1 MFKGIRKRLV
11 MLRESVGMALDNIRS
26 NKVRSFLTLLG
37 IMIGVMAVITL
48 ISTVSG
54 VSGTITSSFSGMGVG
69 TLTVSVSGSDLK
81 TGMTPEDLAVISG
94 LESVDGVVPSISLNG
109 RVSYGK
115 NVQTG
120 LSVSGRNA
128 YYFSL
133 NEDMIVQGRALNF
146 IDDDNRSYVCVISQ
160 EIVDEFF
167 FGVNPIGETLYISG
181 LPFTIAG
188 RYEED
193 SGGGIAAIFTGSP
206 AVMIPYTTAMK
217 VNNSNEVTS
226 FTVYLK
232 EGTESAAAQEEI
244 ESAMDVLFD
253 FEEDCY
259 TVASMETI
267 EETMNTMTTMM
278 SSLLAGIASIALLV
292 GGIGIMNMM
301 LTTVTERTGEIG
313 LKKALG
319 AVPGQIQIQFLL
331 ESFLLSMIGG
341 LLGVVLGLALSYG
354 LCQALGTSFVFNSG
368 AVALG
373 VGFSAAVGIIFGWA
387 PARKASRLNP
397 IDALRDNEDDE
408 TRNGSTGCPDAG
420 SGGRRG

>member
-1 MFKGIRKRLV
+1 MLKTLRKKLIMF
-11 MLRESVGMALDNIRS
+11 RESIAMALDNIRS

-54 VSGTITSSFSGMGVG
+54 VSGTISSSFSDMGVG
-69 TLTVSVSGSDLK
+69 TLTVSVTGSDLK
-81 TGMTPEDLAVISG
+81 TGMTPEDLQVITE
-94 LESVDGVVPSISLNG
+94 LENVDGVVPSISLNG
-109 RVSYGK
+109 RVSYGN

-120 LSVSGRNA
+120 MSVSGKNA
-128 YYFSL
+128 YYFDL
-133 NEDMIVQGRALNF
+133 NGDMIIQGRTLNF

-160 EIVDEFF
+160 KIVDEFF
-167 FGVNPIGETLYISG
+167 LGINPVGETLYVSG
-181 LPFTIAG
+181 LPFTIVG

-193 SGGGIAAIFTGSP
+193 SGGGIASIFMGSP
-206 AVMIPYTTAMK
+206 DVMIPYTTAMK

-232 EGTESAAAQEEI
+232 DGADSTAAKEEI
-244 ESAMDVLFD
+244 EDAMDVLFD

-259 TVASMETI
+259 TVASMESI
-267 EETMNTMTTMM
+267 EETMNTMTTML

-301 LTTVTERTGEIG
+301 LTTVTERTAEIG

-319 AVPGQIQIQFLL
+319 AVPGQIQMQFLL

-341 LLGVVLGLALSYG
+341 LLGVIFGLALSFG
-354 LCQALGTSFVFNSG
+354 LCRLLGTGFVLNIG
-368 AVALG
+368 AVILG

-397 IDALRDNEDDE
+397 IDALR
-408 TRNGSTGCPDAG
+408 AV
-420 SGGRRG
+420 

>member
-1 MFKGIRKRLV
+1 MLKSIRKSLV
-11 MLRESVGMALDNIRS
+11 MTRESIVMALDNIRS

-48 ISTVSG
+48 ITTVSG
-54 VSGTITSSFSGMGVG
+54 VSGTIASSFSSMGVG
-69 TLTVSVSGSDLK
+69 TLTVTVSGSDLK
-81 TGMTPEDLAVISG
+81 TGMTPEDLNVIAD
-94 LESVDGVVPSISLNG
+94 LENVDGVVPSISLNG
-109 RVSYGK
+109 RVSYGRD
-115 NVQTG
+115 VQTRI
-120 LSVSGRNA
+120 SVSGKNA

-133 NEDMIVQGRALNF
+133 NGEMIIQGRPLNF
-146 IDDDNRSYVCVISQ
+146 IDDDNSSYVCVISQ
-160 EIVDEFF
+160 EIVNEFF
-167 FGVNPIGETLYISG
+167 FGINPVGETLYVSG
-181 LPFTIAG
+181 LPFTIVG
-188 RYEED
+188 RYKED
-193 SGGGIAAIFTGSP
+193 SGGGVASIFMGSP
-206 AVMIPYTTAMK
+206 DVIIPYTTAMK

-226 FTVYLK
+226 YTVYLK
-232 EGTESAAAQEEI
+232 EGADSAAAKQEI
-244 ESAMDVLFD
+244 EDAMDVLFD

-259 TVASMETI
+259 TVSSMESI
-267 EETMNTMTTMM
+267 EETMNTMTTML

-319 AVPGQIQIQFLL
+319 AVPGQIQMQFLL

-341 LLGVVLGLALSYG
+341 LLGVILGLVLSYG
-354 LCQALGTSFVFNSG
+354 LCQLLGTNFVLNLG

-397 IDALRDNEDDE
+397 IDALR
-408 TRNGSTGCPDAG
+408 AV
-420 SGGRRG
+420 